1 LQHATPAAPAVRETL
16 ERLLASETFGRSER
30 ARELLR
36 YLVEREQA
44 GEADRLKGLSIAMD
58 VFGKDGDFDSSTDAV
73 VRVQAGRLR
82 ELLQQYFASEGIDEP
97 VRIAIPRGGY
107 VPAYELNAIRVPEL
121 EPVEA
126 VASPAAIATTL
137 LEQPADAHV
146 GADAAV
152 SPAPPVA
159 PVPPAAAPTVSVL
172 RQLQFFWAAITLVIV
187 MLGVLILRQGTGTL
201 LAGGDTPATIE
212 TAGATNSIST
222 APVETLPLVYIATRT
237 NSPEASRV
245 AASLRAGLAG
255 FDTVNFIS
263 RDADRSPDPVADA
276 ASFVFDIMPGPDA
289 DGITLELQSI
299 ASGRVLMSR
308 SLTAADSAPST
319 VEDSV
324 AAILSSAVPAS
335 GTIYNY
341 IEQSGLQTDLTQC
354 LILNDK
360 YYLDQNADTHEAA
373 YRCLE
378 SLANRDAKSSLVY
391 SELASL
397 NLEAVSDHYGYPP
410 DASVDKALMFAHRG
424 VQMGPTSPY
433 AHRAYGYI
441 NSRVGN
447 AEQAIRWMRKAYEL
461 NPYDIAMAA
470 AYGYGLIFAG
480 KYAEGTP
487 IMAHAVETSSAHPTW
502 WDFGLFAGE
511 FMLGDMNKAAAAS
524 TALRTTATK
533 SHYLAA
539 RLISARFLGRDALA
553 ARLLDELTTKFPKFA
568 ADPRAIF
575 VERRYPADLTD
586 RLLEALRAAGLGS
599 AS

>member
-1 LQHATPAAPAVRETL
+1 MQHTPPAAPAVRETL

-44 GEADRLKGLSIAMD
+44 GEADRLKGFSIAMD

-107 VPAYELNAIRVPEL
+107 VPAYELNAIRLP

-126 VASPAAIATTL
+126 VASPAAIATL
-137 LEQPADAHV
+137 LGQPADAHV
-146 GADAAV
+146 SAVAAA
-152 SPAPPVA
+152 S
-159 PVPPAAAPTVSVL
+159 PVPPAAAPAISVL
-172 RQLQFFWAAITLVIV
+172 RQLQFFWAAIALVIV
-187 MLGVLILRQGTGTL
+187 MLGVLILRQGSGTL
-201 LAGGDTPATIE
+201 LAGGDAPSTIE
-212 TAGATNSIST
+212 TAGATSSIST
-222 APVETLPLVYIATRT
+222 APVETLPLVYIAIRT
-237 NSPEASRV
+237 SSAEAGRV
-245 AASLRAGLAG
+245 AASLRAGLTG

-263 RDADRSPDPVADA
+263 RHADRVPDPVADA
-276 ASFVFDIMPGPDA
+276 ASFVFDIMPGQDTG
-289 DGITLELQSI
+289 DITLELQSV
-299 ASGRVLMSR
+299 ATGRVLMSR
-308 SLTAADSAPST
+308 SLTAADSAPAT
-319 VEDSV
+319 VQDSV
-324 AAILSSAVPAS
+324 AAILSSAAPAS

-360 YYLDQNADTHEAA
+360 YYLDQNDKTHEAA

-378 SLANRDAKSSLVY
+378 SLASRDAKSSLVY

-397 NLEAVSDHYGYPP
+397 HLEAVSDHYAYPP
-410 DASVDKALMFAHRG
+410 DASIDKALTFAHRG

-447 AEQAIRWMRKAYEL
+447 AEQAISWMRKAYEL
-461 NPYDIAMAA
+461 NPYDLAMAA

-487 IMAHAVETSSAHPTW
+487 IMAHAVDTSSGHPTW
-502 WDFGLFAGE
+502 WDFGLFVGE
-511 FMLGDMNKAAAAS
+511 FMLGDMKKAAAAS
-524 TALRTTATK
+524 TALRTTAAK

-539 RLISARFLGRDALA
+539 RLISARSLGREALA
-553 ARLLDELTTKFPKFA
+553 ARLLDELTAKFPKFA
-568 ADPRAIF
+568 ADPRATF

-586 RLLEALRAAGLGS
+586 RLVEALRAAGLAS

>member
-1 LQHATPAAPAVRETL
+1 MQHATPAAPAVRETL

-44 GEADRLKGLSIAMD
+44 GEADRLKGFSIAMD

-107 VPAYELNAIRVPEL
+107 VPAYELNAIHLP
-121 EPVEA
+121 EPVEPI
-126 VASPAAIATTL
+126 ASPAAIAATS

-152 SPAPPVA
+152 SPAPPA
-159 PVPPAAAPTVSVL
+159 TPTPPPAAPTVSVL
-172 RQLQFFWAAITLVIV
+172 RQLQFFWAAIALVIV

-201 LAGGDTPATIE
+201 LAGSDTPATIE
-212 TAGATNSIST
+212 TAGATNSIAT
-222 APVETLPLVYIATRT
+222 APVETLPLVYIAIRT
-237 NSPEASRV
+237 NSPEAGRV
-245 AASLRAGLAG
+245 AASLRAGLTG

-263 RDADRSPDPVADA
+263 RDADRSSDPVADA

-289 DGITLELQSI
+289 DGITLELQSV

-308 SLTAADSAPST
+308 SLTTADSAPSK
-319 VEDSV
+319 VADSV

-341 IEQSGLQTDLTQC
+341 IEQSGLQTELTQC

-360 YYLDQNADTHEAA
+360 YYLDQKANTHEAA

-397 NLEAVSDHYGYPP
+397 NLEAVSDHYAYPP

-433 AHRAYGYI
+433 AHRAFGYI

-447 AEQAIRWMRKAYEL
+447 A
-461 NPYDIAMAA
+461 
-470 AYGYGLIFAG
+470 
-480 KYAEGTP
+480 
-487 IMAHAVETSSAHPTW
+487 
-502 WDFGLFAGE
+502 
-511 FMLGDMNKAAAAS
+511 
-524 TALRTTATK
+524 
-533 SHYLAA
+533 
-539 RLISARFLGRDALA
+539 
-553 ARLLDELTTKFPKFA
+553 
-568 ADPRAIF
+568 
-575 VERRYPADLTD
+575 
-586 RLLEALRAAGLGS
+586 
-599 AS
+599 

>member
-1 LQHATPAAPAVRETL
+1 MQHATPAAPAVRETL

-30 ARELLR
+30 ARKLLR

-44 GEADRLKGLSIAMD
+44 GEADRLKGFSIAMD

-82 ELLQQYFASEGIDEP
+82 ELLQQYFANEGIDEP

-107 VPAYELNAIRVPEL
+107 VPAYELNAIRLPE
-121 EPVEA
+121 PAEA
-126 VASPAAIATTL
+126 VEQPAAIAGL
-137 LEQPADAHV
+137 LEQPADTHAS
-146 GADAAV
+146 ADAAA
-152 SPAPPVA
+152 SPAASTPG
-159 PVPPAAAPTVSVL
+159 VSVL
-172 RQLQFFWAAITLVIV
+172 RQLQFFWAAIALVIV
-187 MLGVLILRQGTGTL
+187 MLAVLILRQGGGAL

-212 TAGATNSIST
+212 TAGATNSIAT
-222 APVETLPLVYIATRT
+222 APVETLPLVYIAMKA
-237 NSPEASRV
+237 SSAEAGRV
-245 AASLRAGLAG
+245 AASLRAGLTG
-255 FDTVNFIS
+255 FDTVNFIG
-263 RDADRSPDPVADA
+263 READSSPDPVADA
-276 ASFVFDIMPGPDA
+276 TSFVFDIMPGPT
-289 DGITLELQSI
+289 DGDITLELQSV

-308 SLTAADSAPST
+308 SLAAADSAPAT
-319 VEDSV
+319 VEDSIAV
-324 AAILSSAVPAS
+324 ILSSAVPAS
-335 GTIYNY
+335 GSIYNY

-360 YYLDQNADTHEAA
+360 YYLDQNEKTHEAA

-378 SLANRDAKSSLVY
+378 TLASRDAKSSLVY

-397 NLEAVSDHYGYPP
+397 HLEAATDHYAYPP
-410 DASVDKALMFAHRG
+410 DATIDKALMFAHRG

-447 AEQAIRWMRKAYEL
+447 AEQAISWMRKAYEL
-461 NPYDIAMAA
+461 NPYDLAMAA

-487 IMAHAVETSSAHPTW
+487 IMAHAVEISSGHPTW

-511 FMLGDMNKAAAAS
+511 FMLGDMKKAAAAS
-524 TALRTTATK
+524 TALRTTTTK

-539 RLISARFLGRDALA
+539 RLISAKILGRDALA
-553 ARLLDELTTKFPKFA
+553 ARLLDELTAKFPKFA
-568 ADPRAIF
+568 ADPRATF
-575 VERRYPADLTD
+575 VDRRYPADLTD
-586 RLLEALRAAGLGS
+586 RLVEALRAAGVGG